1 MGHEINLIARAEAA
15 LMAEGN
21 TAVADKGEATTDRR
35 GRRPDHVH
43 KEIMGT

>member
-1 MGHEINLIARAEAA
+1 MGHEIILIACVEAA

-21 TAVADKGEATTDRR
+21 IIDRRYGKATKSRR
-35 GRRPDHVH
+35 GRRPDHAH